1 MARPCIYSPS
11 CSFLKLF
18 FGKPGDG
25 AQNFSQLDWV
35 TASLFLMMTK
45 IYKCI
50 ISKLPELDNYLRA
63 VCAVIEKLRSMPWR
77 KIDFTMW

>member
-1 MARPCIYSPS
+1 MARPCIYSPVRFCNS
-11 CSFLKLF
+11 SLEFTS
-18 FGKPGDG
+18 KPGD
-25 AQNFSQLDWV
+25 AVQNFSQLDWV

-63 VCAVIEKLRSMPWR
+63 VR
-77 KIDFTMW
+77 

>member
-1 MARPCIYSPS
+1 MVFFSIYTIYNNNMARPCIYSPIRFCNS
-11 CSFLKLF
+11 SLELTS
-18 FGKPGDG
+18 KPGDG
-25 AQNFSQLDWV
+25 VQNFSQLDWV

-63 VCAVIEKLRSMPWR
+63 VR
-77 KIDFTMW
+77 